1 MDPLGSEARS
11 RCLVAPAVDW
21 QPRTRPVKVDR
32 AHFSVACDSFDW
44 PVVPAHGSVAC
55 GAARLRIV
63 DQGRFFGR
71 RGALGRGTKLDNAS
85 AGSSSLSCCTVLHCF
100 ALHCPALLGIALR
113 CLALRFVA
121 LRCVVYPALYRIALH
136 ALCCL

>member
-1 MDPLGSEARS
+1 M
-11 RCLVAPAVDW
+11 APAVDW

-71 RGALGRGTKLDNAS
+71 RGSLGRGTKLDNAS
-85 AGSSSLSCCTVLHCF
+85 AGPSSLPCCTALHCFVLHCT
-100 ALHCPALLGIALR
+100 ALLGIALR
-113 CLALRFVA
+113 CLV
-121 LRCVVYPALYRIALH
+121 LRCK
-136 ALCCL
+136 